1 MRNTF
6 LAALL
11 AVASASVAHAGTEVR
26 LWQALDPALAQQLA
40 AAAQSFNS
48 SQAEFHITVL
58 RARRALPAGVEKIA
72 LPLSADR
79 PLLYYNE
86 DAFRR
91 AGLDPQAPPRTW
103 YAMAGTLGALAD
115 SGQRCAYTTAW
126 PSWVML
132 GANGGEFDR
141 QLLVRWVSMLSSW
154 QSAGYFSYSGRLDQ
168 AEARFSSGEC
178 SVLTASSGSE
188 HEIARRARFTL
199 GVAPLPRYDDFAA
212 GPPSLPRDE
221 EAVWAKRNS
230 VGVAKFYAFLAQRAS
245 ALRRQ
250 REAIDR
256 ALEAVWSGRRT
267 PVDALDLVSY

>member
-1 MRNTF
+1 M
-6 LAALL
+6 AASL
-11 AVASASVAHAGTEVR
+11 AHAGTEVR
-26 LWQALDPALAQQLA
+26 LWQALDPALARQLA
-40 AAAQSFNS
+40 AAVQSFDA

-58 RARRALPAGVEKIA
+58 PAGRTLPDGVEKIA

-154 QSAGYFSYSGRLDQ
+154 QTAGYFSYSGRLDQ
-168 AEARFSSGEC
+168 AEARFASGEC

-188 HEIARRARFTL
+188 HEIARRARFAL
-199 GVAPLPRYDDFAA
+199 GVAPLPRYDDF
-212 GPPSLPRDE
+212 GPGPQGVPRDE
-221 EAVWAKRNS
+221 EAVWAERNS
-230 VGVAKFYAFLAQRAS
+230 VGVARFYAFLAQRAA
-245 ALRRQ
+245 ALQRQ
-250 REAIDR
+250 REAIDH
-256 ALEAVWSGRRT
+256 ALEAVWSGKST
-267 PVDALDLVSY
+267 PVDALKLVSY

>member
-1 MRNTF
+1 MRNRLLGT
-6 LAALL
+6 LL
-11 AVASASVAHAGTEVR
+11 AIVAASAAHAGTEVR

-40 AAAQSFNS
+40 AAVQSFNA
-48 SQAEFHITVL
+48 SQAEFHIKVL
-58 RARRALPAGVEKIA
+58 PARRALPGGVERIA

-115 SGQRCAYTTAW
+115 SGQRCPYTTAW

-132 GANGGEFDR
+132 GANAGQFDR

-154 QSAGYFSYSGRLDQ
+154 QSARYFSYSGRLDQ

-178 SVLTASSGSE
+178 AVLTASSGSE
-188 HEIARRARFTL
+188 QEIARRAHFAL

-212 GPPSLPRDE
+212 GPQSPPRNE
-221 EAVWAKRNS
+221 EAVWAQRNS
-230 VGVAKFYAFLAQRAS
+230 VGVAKFYAFLAQRAA

-250 REAIDR
+250 REAIDH
-256 ALEAVWSGRRT
+256 ALEAVWSGKST
-267 PVDALDLVSY
+267 PVDALKLVSY

>member
-1 MRNTF
+1 MRRK
-6 LAALL
+6 LLGALL
-11 AVASASVAHAGTEVR
+11 GVIAASAAHAGTEVR
-26 LWQALDPALAQQLA
+26 LWQALDPTLAQQLA
-40 AAAQSFNS
+40 GAVRAFNA
-48 SQAEFHITVL
+48 SQAEFHMTL
-58 RARRALPAGVEKIA
+58 LPAERALPGGVEKIA
-72 LPLSADR
+72 LPLSAER

-91 AGLDPQAPPRTW
+91 AGLDPKAPPRTW
-103 YAMAGTLGALAD
+103 YEMARTLGALAD
-115 SGQRCAYTTAW
+115 SGARCAYTTAW

-154 QSAGYFSYSGRLDQ
+154 QTAGYFSYSGRLDE
-168 AEARFSSGEC
+168 AETRFSKGEC

-188 HEIARRARFTL
+188 HEIARRAGFAL

-212 GPPSLPRDE
+212 GRQSLPRGE
-221 EAVWAKRNS
+221 EAVWAERNS
-230 VGVAKFYAFLAQRAS
+230 VGVAKFYAYLAARAA

-256 ALEAVWSGRRT
+256 ALEAVWSGKST
-267 PVDALDLVSY
+267 PVDALKLVSY